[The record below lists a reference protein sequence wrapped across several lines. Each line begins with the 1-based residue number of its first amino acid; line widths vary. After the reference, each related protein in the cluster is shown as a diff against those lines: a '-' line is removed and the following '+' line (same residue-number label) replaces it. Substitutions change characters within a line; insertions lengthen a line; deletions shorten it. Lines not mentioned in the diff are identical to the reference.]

1 MGIAKIYGQQQG
13 GMSINGIIQDYY
25 VYAGENISAGD
36 FVEFING
43 VASRTTETSVD
54 TVISSKQYAGWDI
67 KSCKLTDNKVFI
79 VFSDGGDGS
88 SDSYMFGIVCTIEG
102 GTIICGAETQL
113 STNSASGGNFAV
125 EALSEN
131 KVFIVYRYDMTNRYL
146 YGMVCTI
153 SGTTITAGAD
163 ISIVSTSYA
172 GQYELTLTL
181 VEQNKVLVT
190 HGYDTSNRYLYGVVC
205 TISGTTITKGTD
217 TAICTSAVHSAV
229 SQSVTLL
236 TSGKVF
242 ISHPRDKS
250 SYYLN
255 GLVCTISGTTI
266 TAGATKQIS
275 TAVYTGRCSS
285 AVALSEDKVF
295 IAHTYTDNFYFYGV
309 VCTISG
315 TNITVG
321 TDTMI
326 REETYASRQTS
337 SVLLSNGDVL
347 TVHSLGTGYSLYG
360 IISRISGTTITN
372 FSDTR
377 MVNTIYSGF
386 AISTIL
392 LESEKVFVAHCYN
405 SNYNLRGQIWGVDE
419 TNNIPTNNIVMTEYE
434 TQVRKAT
441 TSDIYGVAKT
451 SGTGGDS
458 TGHKDIVSVCQ
469 PTSAF
474 NLVTNGDFSNGLEG
488 WTIQYAGYATS
499 DIIVENN
506 EKVLKIIATNTGQS
520 QVAGVQQQLPSI
532 NPEHIYYLCTYIKF
546 TPGVEDSEQTTFCG
560 INFNTYWRVGGT
572 KVNSDW
578 SFYSTRFNIDSNYNY
593 SDFKIGIYKQSLND
607 VAYFKNVKLYD
618 LTEMF
623 GAGNEPIKEWC
634 DAHL

>member
-1 MGIAKIYGQQQG
+1 MGEAFLDYKKG
-13 GMSINGIIQDYY
+13 GVGLDINGLITDYY
-25 VYAGENISAGD
+25 VYAGSKVSAGD

-43 VASRTTETSVD
+43 IADERTETSVD

-67 KSCKLTDNKVFI
+67 KSCKLTANKVFI

-113 STNSASGGNFAV
+113 SANSASGGNFAV

-163 ISIVSTSYA
+163 TSIVSTSYA

-181 VEQNKVLVT
+181 VGQNKVLVT
-190 HGYDTSNRYLYGVVC
+190 HGYNTSNRYLYGVVC

-217 TAICTSAVHSAV
+217 TAICTSAVHSAI

-315 TNITVG
+315 TDITVG

-337 SVLLSNGDVL
+337 TVLLSNGDVL

-392 LESEKVFVAHCYN
+392 LESDKVFVAHCYN
-405 SNYNLRGQIWGVDE
+405 SNYNLHGQIWDVDE
-419 TNNIPTNNIVMTEYE
+419 TNNIPINQVTDIEYE
-434 TQVRKAT
+434 TQVRKT
-441 TSDIYGVAKT
+441 TKVPCAGVAKT
-451 SGTGGDS
+451 SGTGGDVTSHNQKIQIYCHPENLLSRDWS
-458 TGHKDIVSVCQ
+458 TVSSTEYATDDIILTADSFSGATGDVLKYACDGD
-469 PTSAF
+469 TSTYWASA
-474 NLVTNGDFSNGLEG
+474 NGINHWITAEFKNSIKPLEMKLQIGNNSYFSNAIIQGGQNNVNWNTLYTINTNLLGGLT
-488 WTIQYAGYATS
+488 TISLASVKSYYKYLRIYFTM
-499 DIIVENN
+499 
-506 EKVLKIIATNTGQS
+506 TQS
-520 QVAGVQQQLPSI
+520 AQAFVYEWQI
-532 NPEHIYYLCTYIKF
+532 
-546 TPGVEDSEQTTFCG
+546 
-560 INFNTYWRVGGT
+560 T
-572 KVNSDW
+572 KYV
-578 SFYSTRFNIDSNYNY
+578 F
-593 SDFKIGIYKQSLND
+593 
-607 VAYFKNVKLYD
+607 
-618 LTEMF
+618 
-623 GAGNEPIKEWC
+623 
-634 DAHL
+634 